1 MHIRFP
7 QIETARLKLRAPVP
21 EDVRPLES
29 LWSDPDVT
37 KYIPI
42 ILFRTREELEEFIP
56 LTRQRW
62 TERGFGMLIVTTK
75 ENDTVIGYCG
85 LQFLN
90 SSPQVEIY
98 YGFSK
103 NAWDQG
109 FATEAARSMLRFAF
123 ETAKLESVAG
133 VTQPENTAS
142 QKVLEKI
149 GLKKDPE
156 MKTFYDN
163 VCVYFT
169 ISREDFSPDDSPY
182 KLTYEEQGEE

>member
-1 MHIRFP
+1 MDIRFP
-7 QIETARLKLRAPVP
+7 QIETARLKLRAPVA
-21 EDVRPLES
+21 EDAPTLAS

-42 ILFRTREELEEFIP
+42 ILFRTKEELEEFIP

-62 TERGFGMLIVTTK
+62 AERGFGMLIVTTK

-103 NAWDQG
+103 NAWDRG
-109 FATEAARSMLRFAF
+109 FATEAARAMLRFAF
-123 ETAKLESVAG
+123 ETVKLESVAG

-156 MKTFYDN
+156 TRTFYDN
-163 VCVYFT
+163 VCAYFT
-169 ISREDFSPDDSPY
+169 ISREEFSPDDSPY
-182 KLTYEEQGEE
+182 KLTREE

>member
-1 MHIRFP
+1 MNIHSP
-7 QIETARLKLRAPVP
+7 LIETARLRLRTPVL
-21 EDVRPLES
+21 EDAQTLS
-29 LWSDPDVT
+29 TLWSDPDVT

-42 ILFRTREELEEFIP
+42 VLFRTLKELEEFIP

-62 TERGFGMLIVTTK
+62 RERGFGMLIVTTK

-109 FATEAARSMLRFAF
+109 FATEAARAMLRFAF
-123 ETAKLESVAG
+123 ETVKLDSVAG

-149 GLKKDPE
+149 GLKRDPE
-156 MKTFYDN
+156 TRTFYNN

-182 KLTYEEQGEE
+182 KLTYEE